1 MPPAATQILTAPATG
16 PALERT
22 ERLLRI
28 LGDHAGLILLIG
40 VHLMVSVAVAWWIR
54 APFLTASVVET
65 GSLVGGLLLV
75 TFLTVLLVG
84 RTLYIAL
91 VIRPARPVMRLVTD
105 IRTVCRF
112 ERIAGGTLLLVAF
125 MLFVADFT
133 VLKAAIPVLHPFSWD
148 RTFLA
153 WDLALHGG
161 RFPYQILWPLLGN
174 PAATTVVNFVYHAW
188 FFVLYSIVFTEAFS
202 TSRDRLRLRFFY
214 AFVLTWSIGGNV
226 LALAFSS
233 AGPVY
238 LERLGLGTDYAPLMT
253 ALHGLDQIVP
263 VWALRVQDSLWSSYA
278 GKGGGI
284 VGISAMPS
292 MHIASSVLFAC
303 YGFSR
308 SRWLG
313 WLLTAF
319 TATIALGSVHLGCH
333 YAVDGYLGAGVA
345 LASWWVA
352 GHLAEL
358 DRSRL
363 ARARSGEPSLRE
375 GV

>member
-1 MPPAATQILTAPATG
+1 VPPAATQILTAPTPG

-22 ERLLRI
+22 EKFLRI
-28 LGDHAGLILLIG
+28 LGDHAGLFLLIG
-40 VHLMVSVAVAWWIR
+40 AHLAVSVAVAWWIR

-65 GSLVGGLLLV
+65 GTLVGGLLLV
-75 TFLTVLLVG
+75 TFLTVLLIG

-91 VIRPARPVMRLVTD
+91 VIRPARPAMRLVAD
-105 IRTVCRF
+105 IRTVCSF
-112 ERIAGGTLLLVAF
+112 ERMAGGTLLLVAF

-148 RTFLA
+148 RTFVA

-202 TSRDRLRLRFFY
+202 TSRDRRRLRFFY
-214 AFVLTWSIGGNV
+214 AFILTWSIGGNA
-226 LALAFSS
+226 LALVFSS

-238 LERLGLGTDYAPLMT
+238 LERLGLGTDYTPLMT
-253 ALHGLDQIVP
+253 ALHGFDQIVP
-263 VWALRVQDSLWSSYA
+263 VWALRVQDALWTSYA
-278 GKGGGI
+278 GNAGGI

-308 SRWLG
+308 SRPLG

-319 TATIALGSVHLGCH
+319 TATIGLGSVHLGWH

-363 ARARSGEPSLRE
+363 TRARDGEPFPRE
-375 GV
+375 TM